1 MLGIINCRR
10 RHWFRGMT
18 TISIPG
24 MSIALIRGM
33 HHSERGA
40 RANPSQCPETALTLF
55 GLPPK

>member
-1 MLGIINCRR
+1 
-10 RHWFRGMT
+10 MT

-40 RANPSQCPETALTLF
+40 RANPSQRPETALTLF